1 VATELGRGL
10 RGNTTLAALPLSAG
24 MGRCVYGRRKDP
36 PVCVRRGFGAYSRH
50 ECSAEVSSMARRSA
64 REMVDMLRMN
74 TTLVNLSGLGEVHT
88 REVADVL
95 RGNTTLKSLTFM
107 DTFLRDSGVREMAVA
122 MRVNSTLTSLTLAT
136 APSSSGSLWQGLY
149 TGATQTT
156 RVCGQSAVTADTIVK
171 KHKKEV

>member
-1 VATELGRGL
+1 
-10 RGNTTLAALPLSAG
+10 
-24 MGRCVYGRRKDP
+24 
-36 PVCVRRGFGAYSRH
+36 
-50 ECSAEVSSMARRSA
+50 
-64 REMVDMLRMN
+64 MVDMLRMN

-122 MRVNSTLTSLTLAT
+122 MRVNSTLSLTLAT

-149 TGATQTT
+149 TGATLKQLGF
-156 RVCGQSAVTADTIVK
+156 VDSQP
-171 KHKKEV
+171 